1 LNESRLSN
9 DAFPQFAKLPQQP
22 AHKFIRKQQI
32 ESKRHGTFATK
43 NQSLAR
49 IMTKK

>member
-1 LNESRLSN
+1 MNQGSQMMLSHN
-9 DAFPQFAKLPQQP
+9 LPKLPQQP

-32 ESKRHGTFATK
+32 ESKRHGTLATK

-49 IMTKK
+49 IVTKK